1 MSDVFREKRE
11 AAERALQQSQ
21 SNVES
26 IDERK
31 KRLQAQR
38 DLLVKQKQEKRE
50 RELGEFKEK
59 TSTGNK
65 EDLHSALLEIDK
77 QTKLK
82 AAKKF
87 LEDPSSSGANGDD
100 KRMAMYKNMRDELFK
115 DDSKQKSEQQ
125 QKKYDD
131 MNAKAAAM
139 DQAKREKEER
149 ERELEKEEM
158 AK

>member
-1 MSDVFREKRE
+1 MSDVLREKRE

-59 TSTGNK
+59 TATGNK

-77 QTKLK
+77 QTKAK
-82 AAKKF
+82 AAKK
-87 LEDPSSSGANGDD
+87 LMEDPSSAGDE

-125 QKKYDD
+125 QRKFDD

-149 ERELEKEEM
+149 ERELQKEEM

>member
-1 MSDVFREKRE
+1 MSDVLREKRE

-59 TSTGNK
+59 TATGNK

-77 QTKLK
+77 QTKAK
-82 AAKKF
+82 AAKK
-87 LEDPSSSGANGDD
+87 LMEDPSSVGDE

-125 QKKYDD
+125 QRKFDD

-149 ERELEKEEM
+149 ERELQKEEM